1 MNLENSRTAKF
12 EDTDI
17 IFLRDTKFTDYICH
31 LKNFFDSMCPLSGQF
46 ITAGDPIE
54 ITDIGE
60 ITFNVINDM
69 MFELRHQL
77 SIITDTFHHA

>member
-1 MNLENSRTAKF
+1 
-12 EDTDI
+12 
-17 IFLRDTKFTDYICH
+17 
-31 LKNFFDSMCPLSGQF
+31 MCPLSGQF